1 MNNTETVTSEQV
13 LIAAGFSLSDS
24 PWPVWVSKSG
34 DNAVSLESDGEWEL
48 LRFTDGDID
57 GVAQG
62 RYVTMR
68 NIDLERD
75 ELTGNT
81 PEELQAAL
89 EAL

>member
-34 DNAVSLESDGEWEL
+34 DNAVNLESDGEWEL
-48 LRFTDGDID
+48 LRFTDSDID

-62 RYVTMR
+62 RYVSMK
-68 NIDLERD
+68 E
-75 ELTGNT
+75 EVSGNT

-89 EAL
+89 AAL